1 MTEPTVS
8 VPQAILSCRCPRCG
22 RGKLF
27 IGVLAVGKRCSVCDL
42 DLTQSDTGDAGAV
55 PIVILLGAIV
65 GGLAIWTDFRFGPP
79 WWLHAL
85 LWPAITVPAAIAMMR
100 LAKSA
105 MIAMQYRHRSTEMGL

>member
-1 MTEPTVS
+1 M
-8 VPQAILSCRCPRCG
+8 PQAILSCRCPRCG

-27 IGVLAVGKRCSVCDL
+27 IGILAVSDRCSVCNL
-42 DLTQSDTGDAGAV
+42 DLRQSDTGDAGAV
-55 PIVILLGAIV
+55 PIIILLGAIV

-85 LWPAITVPAAIAMMR
+85 LWPAITVPAAIVMMR

-105 MIAMQYRHRSTEMGL
+105 MISVQYRHRSTEMGL